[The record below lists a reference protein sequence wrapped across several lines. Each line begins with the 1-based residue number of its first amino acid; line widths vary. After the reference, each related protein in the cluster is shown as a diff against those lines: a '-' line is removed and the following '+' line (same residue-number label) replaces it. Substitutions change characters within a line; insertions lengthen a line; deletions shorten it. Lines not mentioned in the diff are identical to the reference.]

1 MAKNNKSAVWALG
14 LLFLAALALWA
25 VPAVAEM
32 QPATNFEV
40 VTSAD
45 VTNYSYAIKKYKGKN
60 RLHVTVEIKNVAKV
74 PKRFRVN
81 IWLPDGVAGG
91 GFYPRKKKAIEPG
104 KTLSRTFPMYYDK
117 MPDEA
122 TILVKEL
129 PTD

>member
-1 MAKNNKSAVWALG
+1 MVRQKKTVIWAMCVAL
-14 LLFLAALALWA
+14 LAAMALYA
-25 VPAVAEM
+25 VPAMATAEPKTDY
-32 QPATNFEV
+32 QV
-40 VTSAD
+40 VTTAE
-45 VTNYSYAIKKYKGKN
+45 VTKVDYQIKKYKGKD
-60 RLHVTVEIKNVAKV
+60 RLHVTVEVKNVSKQ

-91 GFYPRKKKAIEPG
+91 GFYPRKSKLIQPG

-117 MPDEA
+117 MPPTA

>member
-1 MAKNNKSAVWALG
+1 MVKQRKPAVWALG
-14 LLFLAALALWA
+14 LLLLAAMALWA
-25 VPAVAEM
+25 VPALAGAQPKTDYKVVAT
-32 QPATNFEV
+32 AK
-40 VTSAD
+40 VTKVD
-45 VTNYSYAIKKYKGKN
+45 YQIKKYKGKD
-60 RLHVTVEIKNVAKV
+60 RLHVTVEVKNVAKQ

-81 IWLPDGVAGG
+81 IWLPGGAAGG

-117 MPDEA
+117 IPPEA

>member
-1 MAKNNKSAVWALG
+1 
-14 LLFLAALALWA
+14 
-25 VPAVAEM
+25 
-32 QPATNFEV
+32 
-40 VTSAD
+40 
-45 VTNYSYAIKKYKGKN
+45 
-60 RLHVTVEIKNVAKV
+60 VELKNVSKQ

-91 GFYPRKKKAIEPG
+91 GFYPRKKKVIQPG

-117 MPDEA
+117 APPKA

>member
-1 MAKNNKSAVWALG
+1 MVKQRKPAIWALAV
-14 LLFLAALALWA
+14 LMLAALALWA

-32 QPATNFEV
+32 QPKTNFEV

-45 VTNYSYAIKKYKGKN
+45 VTNFSYAIKKYKGKQ
-60 RLHVTVEIKNVAKV
+60 RLHVTVGLKNVSKV

-81 IWLPDGVAGG
+81 IWLPDGVSSG
-91 GFYPRKKKAIEPG
+91 GFYPRKTGTIAPG
-104 KTLSRTFPMYYDK
+104 KTLSQTWPMYTDK
-117 MPDEA
+117 MPAEA